1 MSHCVAEPLCRQ
13 SHVPKHVNCVDSRQL
28 RNLHGGSKL
37 ATPPYRLTSSLVDNI
52 IMPRRMVALS
62 DTVIRPSVCP
72 SPGYS
77 TLAAWRSCLGYRHAG
92 CSWPATRDVR
102 TADPSAHRRRL
113 HRGKTQRLPRFLGE
127 YRGEVPGCPGGVG
140 AYEIHTDTGHRDA
153 LTTRFNTPGVG
164 QIHKRS

>member
-1 MSHCVAEPLCRQ
+1 MRLSHCVAEPLCRQ

-28 RNLHGGSKL
+28 GNLHGGSKL

-62 DTVIRPSVCP
+62 DTVIRQSVCP

-92 CSWPATRDVR
+92 CLQLAGHQRCADCGPVR
-102 TADPSAHRRRL
+102 ACKRCV
-113 HRGKTQRLPRFLGE
+113 LPRYLSWLCSDFLSE
-127 YRGEVPGCPGGVG
+127 RCSS
-140 AYEIHTDTGHRDA
+140 TC
-153 LTTRFNTPGVG
+153 
-164 QIHKRS
+164 

>member
-37 ATPPYRLTSSLVDNI
+37 ATPPYRLTNSLVDNI

-113 HRGKTQRLPRFLGE
+113 HRGNRELR
-127 YRGEVPGCPGGVG
+127 PGTHARTGANVAFCPGTFHGC
-140 AYEIHTDTGHRDA
+140 A
-153 LTTRFNTPGVG
+153 LIF
-164 QIHKRS
+164 